1 MRTSDAQV
9 SVRILDKEY
18 QVACESE
25 ERTDLLDSAE
35 ILNSKMLE
43 IRDSGRVV
51 GLDRIAVMA
60 ALNMANDLL
69 HAQARDR
76 LIEGDLSGRLKN
88 ISDRVENALGTS
100 QQLDL

>member
-1 MRTSDAQV
+1 MNEPYAQV

-18 QVACESE
+18 QVACPAS

-35 ILNSKMLE
+35 ILNEKMRE
-43 IRDSGRVV
+43 IQNSGRIV

-69 HAQARDR
+69 QAQARDR
-76 LIEGDLSGRLKN
+76 ELDGDVSQRLKN
-88 ISDRVENALGTS
+88 ISDRVDSALGS
-100 QQLDL
+100 AQQLDL

>member
-88 ISDRVENALGTS
+88 ISDRVESALGTS